1 MKNTSGRLYRIMSFH
16 HVVQLFENNEMFF
29 ARPSKWADP
38 YETRLV
44 HSAADQVFAQC
55 WCSNGVSDAMWRIY
69 SPDHLGVRIST
80 STRKL
85 RQALLKA
92 AEIRNMTVRLG
103 DVRYVSQQNIQ
114 LEARKI
120 HRDLQVNYSVE
131 RASDLLFLKRS
142 AFNHE
147 DEYRALLT
155 VDTPNVAAEA
165 TGLKVPVNPHK
176 LIDNI
181 LVDPRAPKELAD
193 ALIYYFKN
201 HIGYKRR
208 VSPSVLYKMPTPLV
222 VP

>member
-1 MKNTSGRLYRIMSFH
+1 MKTTSGRLYRIMSFH
-16 HVVQLFENNEMFF
+16 HVVRLFENNELFF
-29 ARPSKWADP
+29 ARPSQWADP

-44 HSAADQVFAQC
+44 HSAADRVFAQC

-69 SPDHLGVRIST
+69 SPNHLGVRIAT

-85 RQALLKA
+85 REALLKA
-92 AEIRNMTVRLG
+92 AEVRNMTVRLG
-103 DVRYVSQQNIQ
+103 DVRYVSQHDIQ

-120 HRDLQVNYSVE
+120 HGDLQVNYSVE

-142 AFNHE
+142 AFSHE

-155 VDTPNVAAEA
+155 VDTPNVDAEA
-165 TGLKVPVNPHK
+165 IGLKVPVNPHK

>member
-16 HVVQLFENNEMFF
+16 HVVQLFENKELFF
-29 ARPSKWADP
+29 ARPSQWADP

-44 HSAADQVFAQC
+44 HSAADRVFAQC

-69 SPDHLGVRIST
+69 SPNHLGVRIST

-85 RQALLKA
+85 RAALQKA
-92 AEIRNMTVRLG
+92 AKIRNMTVRLG
-103 DVRYVSQQNIQ
+103 EVRYVSQQDIR

-120 HRDLQVNYSVE
+120 HRDLQSHYSVE
-131 RASDLLFLKRS
+131 RASDLLFFKRS
-142 AFNHE
+142 AFSHE
-147 DEYRALLT
+147 NEYRALLT
-155 VDTPNVAAEA
+155 VDTPNPDAEV

-201 HIGYKRR
+201 HIHYTKR
-208 VSPSVLYKMPTPLV
+208 VSPSVLYKVPTPLV